1 MRAAHVPSAQ
11 DPSGSFDYARLADV
25 HNPAYDSPLAW
36 LLVAGWLLVLAA
48 AVVLMFVQRMDLS
61 RRRDS
66 WPARL
71 AVLAG
76 VLLVGPVVIS
86 WVCDGIWQNGDKVPN
101 ALGWVTG
108 AKTKDTAPEFRDWA
122 AARYGIK
129 LTGPQLDT
137 VLSRKPVGLFVTANE
152 TNPIIVD
159 GGLVHGL
166 YAAGQ
171 IVLVDAKDAELP
183 VVFK

>member
-1 MRAAHVPSAQ
+1 MRAAAVPAAQ

-36 LLVAGWLLVLAA
+36 LLVGGWLLALAA
-48 AVVLMFVQRMDLS
+48 AVVLMFVQRMDLA

-71 AVLAG
+71 AVLAA
-76 VLLVGPVVIS
+76 VLLIGPVLVS
-86 WVCDGIWQNGDKVPN
+86 WVCDSVWQNGDKVPN
-101 ALGWVTG
+101 ALGWATG
-108 AKTKDTAPEFRDWA
+108 AKAKDTTAEFHDWA
-122 AARYGIK
+122 AARYGVK
-129 LTGPQLDT
+129 LTAPQLDT
-137 VLSRKPVGLFVTANE
+137 VLTRKPVGLFVTANE
-152 TNPIIVD
+152 TDPIIVD

-183 VVFK
+183 VVHK